1 MLGLKMQVYKV
12 RESGKMED
20 KVKRRVKGQKGGG
33 GEVGTAREEVVT
45 PKLGVKRFISLS
57 PHSAIIS

>member
-20 KVKRRVKGQKGGG
+20 KVKRRVKGQKGGWRRG
-33 GEVGTAREEVVT
+33 GDSQR
-45 PKLGVKRFISLS
+45 
-57 PHSAIIS
+57 